1 MDEHCDPPPNEA
13 AVWLLCLAIV
23 RCRRSGNW
31 PSEAGRYAC
40 EGAGH
45 AARLVATT
53 AADAPLAWSA
63 ADGWSL
69 HGEPD
74 ARTLGFFALYKP
86 LLDRPPDVA
95 PFVIAQLG
103 QSLDGFVATHRGHS
117 SFVTGPQSLV
127 HLHRL
132 RALCDAVIVG
142 AGTVAADNPRLTT
155 RHVDGEHPVRVVL
168 DTGRE
173 LNGGARVFRDRAA
186 PTLRLCP
193 AETAVPMAP
202 SACAPTDAG
211 ATRPARTAWAAASD
225 AQTLPVPGLLRADGA
240 LDAAAVVAALHAR
253 GLDLLFVEGGGV
265 TVSRFLAQ
273 GCLDRLHLTIAPV
286 LIGAGRPGLQ
296 VAAAD
301 TMGDCLRLACR
312 TVQLGDD
319 VLWDIDL
326 RGRAAGSV
334 TATP

>member
-1 MDEHCDPPPNEA
+1 MDDHCDPPPNEA
-13 AVWLLCLAIV
+13 AVWPLCLAIV
-23 RCRRSGNW
+23 RCRRSGDW
-31 PSEAGRYAC
+31 PTEAGRYAC

-45 AARLVATT
+45 AARLVVST

-69 HGEPD
+69 RGEQL

-86 LLDRPPDVA
+86 LLDRPPGAA

-103 QSLDGFVATHRGHS
+103 QSLDGFVATHCGHS

-168 DTGRE
+168 DTRRE
-173 LNGGARVFRDRAA
+173 LDGGARVFRDGAA

-193 AETAVPMAP
+193 AETVAP
-202 SACAPTDAG
+202 AASSAGAGIEAG
-211 ATRPARTAWAAASD
+211 ATRPAGAGSAAASD
-225 AQTLPVPGLLRADGA
+225 AQMLPVTGLLHADGA
-240 LDAAAVVAALHAR
+240 LDASAVVAALHAH

-301 TMGDCLRLACR
+301 TMGDCLRLPCR
-312 TVQLGDD
+312 ILRLGDD

-326 RGRAAGSV
+326 RGPAGPV